1 MPTWGQILDEILEAR
16 DEGIEKPIDA
26 VRRKY
31 LKQLQELTG
40 RDTILY
46 STAWTL
52 PGGGPGT
59 NIGINNRDVHAFME
73 VIHGLDSDKLDLILH
88 SPGGSAETAEQ
99 IVDYVR
105 SKFNHLRVFVPQAA
119 MSAAT
124 LICCAADEVV
134 MGHHSSLGPIDPQF
148 VVETPFGYRL
158 TPAFAILDQFDLAQ
172 DKISSYSDLIPWQP
186 VLQQYPPGLLAECLE
201 AIDLSRE
208 LANQW
213 GREYM
218 HADKNEEEAELRG
231 ELMAEYLSDRHY
243 FKSHSRRINREKAE
257 NNGFEVRSLEDDQQ
271 LQDAVLSV
279 FHTAMHTHG
288 ARPVEKIVENH
299 NQRAVI
305 IRTEGEVSAGQTGS
319 RGLPPGGDGDEEDD
333 KRENGPNT
341 ESSNDE

>member
-1 MPTWGQILDEILEAR
+1 MPTWGRILDEILEAR
-16 DEGIEKPIDA
+16 DEGIEKPLDA
-26 VRRKY
+26 VRRQY
-31 LKQLQELTG
+31 LKRLHELTG

-73 VIHGLDSDKLDLILH
+73 VIHGLESDQLDLILH

-105 SKFNHLRVFVPQAA
+105 SKFDDFRVFVPQAA

-124 LICCAADEVV
+124 LMCCAADEVV

-148 VVETPFGYRL
+148 VVETPFGYRM
-158 TPAFAILDQFDLAQ
+158 TPAFAILDQFELAQ
-172 DKISSYSDLIPWQP
+172 DSVSSYNDLIPWQP
-186 VLQQYPPGLLAECLE
+186 LLQQYPPGLLAECME
-201 AIDLSRE
+201 AIELSRE

-213 GREYM
+213 GREHM
-218 HADKNEEEAELRG
+218 HSDKDEEEAKLRG

-257 NNGFEVRSLEDDQQ
+257 ENGFEVSSLEDDQE

-279 FHTAMHTHG
+279 YHAAMHTHG
-288 ARPVEKIVENH
+288 ARPVEKIIENH

-305 IRTEGEVSAGQTGS
+305 IRSEGEVTAGQTGS
-319 RGLPPGGDGDEEDD
+319 RGSSPEEKGGGDDD
-333 KRENGPNT
+333 QD
-341 ESSNDE
+341 SSPDLEPDDG

>member
-1 MPTWGQILDEILEAR
+1 MPTWGQILDEILQAR
-16 DEGIEKPIDA
+16 DEGIDKPVDA

-31 LKQLQELTG
+31 LKELHELTG

-52 PGGGPGT
+52 PGGSPGT

-73 VIHGLDSDKLDLILH
+73 VIHGLESDELDLILH

-99 IVDYVR
+99 IVEYIR
-105 SKFNHLRVFVPQAA
+105 SKFDDFRVFVPQSA

-124 LICCAADEVV
+124 LVCCAADEVV
-134 MGHHSSLGPIDPQF
+134 MGNHSSLGPIDPQF
-148 VVETPFGYRL
+148 VVETPFGYRM
-158 TPAFAILDQFDLAQ
+158 TPAFAILDQFDMAQ
-172 DKISSYSDLIPWQP
+172 DRVTNYTDLIPWQP
-186 VLQQYPPGLLAECLE
+186 LLQQYPPGLLAECLE
-201 AIDLSRE
+201 AIKLSQE

-213 GREYM
+213 GRYYM
-218 HADKNEEEAELRG
+218 HADKDDEEAKIRG

-243 FKSHSRRINREKAE
+243 FKSHSRRINREKAAE
-257 NNGFEVRSLEDDQQ
+257 NGFEVESLEDDQE

-279 FHTAMHTHG
+279 FHAVMHTHG

-305 IRTEGEVSAGQTGS
+305 IRTEGEVAAGQTGS
-319 RGLPPGGDGDEEDD
+319 SRSSPGNNGDGEDESDD
-333 KRENGPNT
+333 SPDIET
-341 ESSNDE
+341 STDE

>member
-73 VIHGLDSDKLDLILH
+73 VIHGLESDELDLILH

-105 SKFNHLRVFVPQAA
+105 SKFNHFRVFVPQAA

-124 LICCAADEVV
+124 LVCCAADEVV

-148 VVETPFGYRL
+148 VVETPFGYRM

-172 DKISSYSDLIPWQP
+172 EKVSSYTDLIPWQP

-218 HADKNEEEAELRG
+218 HADKDEEEAEIRG
-231 ELMAEYLSDRHY
+231 ELMAEYLSNRHY

-319 RGLPPGGDGDEEDD
+319 RRSFPGGDGDEEDD
-333 KRENGPNT
+333 ERENDPNT
-341 ESSNDE
+341 ESSHDE